1 MILDPARLPDDARSK
16 DAPANA
22 PRRRAVLVVN
32 TKSRKGRDLFKTAKR
47 LLGERGVTLDGAYSV
62 RNPERLP
69 EIVRDAVAAGSEFI
83 IVGGGDGTV
92 SSVVDHVAHTSTTLG
107 ILPLGTANCFAR
119 TLTIPFDLE
128 GAIDVLLDG
137 KAVEV
142 DLGRVGTDL
151 FANALAIGMPSIVN
165 QGIPPSLKKYFG
177 RFGYLL
183 YGVAALLRFKPF
195 DCTVTIDAETR
206 SFQALEVR
214 VVNGSFL
221 GGLRVADDSN
231 VESEDMVVQIVQGT
245 KRRHLVDTWLR
256 SIVGRP
262 PALKRIVS
270 MRGRKIRIETQPTE
284 PVSVDGEVLAQT
296 PINCA
301 VERQSLNVM
310 VPAGRDDLD

>member
-1 MILDPARLPDDARSK
+1 MT
-16 DAPANA
+16 APVNA
-22 PRRRAVLVVN
+22 SPRRAVLVVN
-32 TKSRKGRDLFKTAKR
+32 TKSRKGRHLFKDAKR

-69 EIVRDAVAAGSEFI
+69 EIVRDAVAAGHQFI

-92 SSVVDHVAHTSTTLG
+92 SSVVDHVAHTSATLG

-119 TLTIPFDLE
+119 TLTVPFDLD
-128 GAIDVLLDG
+128 GAIGVLLDG

-177 RFGYLL
+177 RIGYLI
-183 YGVAALLRFKPF
+183 YGLSALMRFKPF
-195 DCTVTIDAETR
+195 DCTVTTDAETR
-206 SFQALEVR
+206 SVQALEVR

-256 SIVGRP
+256 SMIGQP
-262 PALKRIVS
+262 PARGRIVS
-270 MRGRKIRIETQPTE
+270 MRGRKIRIETEPRE

-296 PINCA
+296 PIDCA
-301 VERQSLNVM
+301 VERQSLRVM
-310 VPAGRDDLD
+310 VPADRTDLD

>member
-1 MILDPARLPDDARSK
+1 MTT
-16 DAPANA
+16 PANA
-22 PRRRAVLVVN
+22 SPRRAVLVVN
-32 TKSRKGRDLFKTAKR
+32 TKSRKGRHLFKAAKQMLR
-47 LLGERGVTLDGAYSV
+47 ERGVTLDGAYSV

-69 EIVRDAVAAGSEFI
+69 EIVREAVAAGSEFI

-92 SSVVDHVAHTSTTLG
+92 SSVVDHVAHKSVTLG

-119 TLTIPFDLE
+119 TLTVPFDLE
-128 GAIDVLLDG
+128 GAIGVLLDG

-165 QGIPPSLKKYFG
+165 QGIPAGLKKYLG
-177 RFGYLL
+177 RVGYAI
-183 YGVAALLRFKPF
+183 YGLSALLRFKPF
-195 DCTVTIDAETR
+195 HCTVITDVETR
-206 SFQALEVR
+206 EFQALEVR

-245 KRRHLVDTWLR
+245 KRRHLVETWLR
-256 SIVGRP
+256 SMLGKP
-262 PALKRIVS
+262 PARKRIVS
-270 MRGRKIRIETQPTE
+270 MRGRKIRIETRPSE

-296 PINCA
+296 PIDCA
-301 VERQSLNVM
+301 VERQSLRVM
-310 VPAGRDDLD
+310 VPADRDDLD